1 MEGGSNK
8 SDKIIKSRIE
18 EGEEISKRPICNQIL
33 EGLLLDVIMI
43 CLRIDRETAEET
55 QYLEGTMR
63 DHTMLN
69 LKKEAPRQGF
79 TYDLKRLKNDNYTIV
94 IPL

>member
-1 MEGGSNK
+1 
-8 SDKIIKSRIE
+8 
-18 EGEEISKRPICNQIL
+18 
-33 EGLLLDVIMI
+33 MI

-94 IPL
+94 IQL